1 MNILYSIG
9 TRPDLIKMAPL
20 ILESKSR
27 GHKNIIVASG
37 QHYDRELFQGVLEDL
52 GIDDIDYILNARG
65 SPCQVGSKLIS
76 GMEEVLHK
84 EKPDIV
90 LVHGD
95 TFSALF
101 SSIASALCLIP
112 VGHVEAGLRTNSWE
126 PFPEQ
131 ICTRSADACSSLYF
145 AATQTNVNFLLKE
158 GYPKERIYLTG
169 NTIVDAVRI
178 YSNKNPNILEELN
191 IPKDKKIIYFSAHRR
206 ENTLHKERMEG
217 IFEALL
223 ELKEYTIFCSV
234 LPGTLKAA
242 EKYGYLEK
250 LKKAE
255 HIIWKHPSLEKYSDV
270 LSLVKKSNLVLTD
283 SGGMQEEAVSL
294 HVPCL
299 TLRYVTDRPE
309 TVEVGANK
317 CTGFKKQDIV
327 NNVRNVLEKKEFYD
341 KMKNT
346 LNPYGDGYSSR
357 EIISIIE
364 KNKDNL
370 TRWEKEVIK

>member
-1 MNILYSIG
+1 MKLLFAIG

-20 ILESKSR
+20 IIDSKSR
-27 GHKNIIVASG
+27 GHENVIVASG

-52 GIDDIDYILNARG
+52 GINEINYVLNARG
-65 SPCQVGSKLIS
+65 SPCIVGSELLK
-76 GMEEVLHK
+76 GMENVLEK

-101 SSIASALCLIP
+101 SSIASALCLVP

-145 AATQTNVNFLLKE
+145 AATQKNIDFLLNE
-158 GYPKERIYLTG
+158 GHPKDRIYLTG

-178 YSNKNPNILEELN
+178 YSNKNPNILDELK
-191 IPKDKKIIYFSAHRR
+191 IPKNKKIIYFSAHRR
-206 ENTLHKERMEG
+206 ENTLHKNRMEA
-217 IFEALL
+217 IFESLL

-242 EKYGYLEK
+242 KEYGYLEK
-250 LKKAE
+250 LEKSE

-270 LSLVKKSNLVLTD
+270 LSFVKKSDLVLTD
-283 SGGMQEEAVSL
+283 SGGMQEESVSL
-294 HVPCL
+294 NVPCL

-317 CTGFKKQDIV
+317 CTGFKKEDII
-327 NNVRNVLEKKEFYD
+327 NDVRNVLENKEIYDNMKKA
-341 KMKNT
+341 K
-346 LNPYGDGYSSR
+346 NPYGDGYSSDK
-357 EIISIIE
+357 IISIIE
-364 KNKDNL
+364 KHKGKL
-370 TRWEKEVIK
+370 ARWEKEKR

>member
-1 MNILYSIG
+1 MKILFSIG

-20 ILESKSR
+20 IIESKIR
-27 GHKNIIVASG
+27 GHTNVIVASG

-52 GIDDIDYILNARG
+52 GINEIDYILNARG
-65 SPCQVGSKLIS
+65 SPCTVGSELIK
-76 GMEEVLHK
+76 GMEQVLEK

-145 AATQTNVNFLLKE
+145 AATQMNVDFLLNE
-158 GYPKERIYLTG
+158 GHPKDRIYLTG

-178 YSNKNPNILEELN
+178 YSNKNPNIINELK
-191 IPKDKKIIYFSAHRR
+191 IPKNKKLIYFSAHRR
-206 ENTLHKERMEG
+206 ENTLHKERMEA
-217 IFEALL
+217 IFDAIL

-242 EKYGYLEK
+242 RDYGYLEK
-250 LKKAE
+250 LLNAE

-270 LSLVKKSNLVLTD
+270 LSLVKESDLVLTD
-283 SGGMQEEAVSL
+283 SGGMQEETVSL
-294 HVPCL
+294 HIPCL

-317 CTGFKKQDIV
+317 CTGFKKENIV
-327 NNVRNVLEKKEFYD
+327 NYTREILENNDISE
-341 KMKNT
+341 KMKRAK
-346 LNPYGDGYSSR
+346 NPYGDGYSSR

-364 KNKDNL
+364 KHKGKL
-370 TRWEKEVIK
+370 ARWEKEVMK

>member
-1 MNILYSIG
+1 MKLLFAIG

-20 ILESKSR
+20 IIESKSR
-27 GHKNIIVASG
+27 GHENIIVASG

-52 GIDDIDYILNARG
+52 NINEIDYVLNARG

-76 GMEEVLHK
+76 EMEKVLEK

-131 ICTRSADACSSLYF
+131 ICTRSADACSSLFF
-145 AATQTNVNFLLKE
+145 AATEKNVNFLLNE
-158 GYPKERIYLTG
+158 GHPEDRIYLTG

-206 ENTLHKERMEG
+206 ENTIHRERMEG
-217 IFEALL
+217 IFDALIEL
-223 ELKEYTIFCSV
+223 EDYTIFCSV

-242 EKYGYLEK
+242 KEYGYLEK
-250 LKKAE
+250 LQKAK

-270 LSLVKKSNLVLTD
+270 LSLVKKSDLILTD
-283 SGGMQEEAVSL
+283 SGGMQEETVSL
-294 HVPCL
+294 NVPCL

-317 CTGFKKQDIV
+317 CTGFKKEDII
-327 NNVRNVLEKKEFYD
+327 NDIRNVLENQEVYDNMKKA
-341 KMKNT
+341 K
-346 LNPYGDGYSSR
+346 NPYGDGFSS
-357 EIISIIE
+357 EKIISIIE
-364 KNKDNL
+364 KHKGNL
-370 TRWEKEVIK
+370 ARWEKEKR

>member
-1 MNILYSIG
+1 MKLLFAIG

-20 ILESKSR
+20 IIESKSR
-27 GHKNIIVASG
+27 GHENIIVASG

-52 GIDDIDYILNARG
+52 NINEIDYVLNARG

-76 GMEEVLHK
+76 EMEKVLEK

-131 ICTRSADACSSLYF
+131 ICTRSADACSSLFF
-145 AATQTNVNFLLKE
+145 AATEKNVNFLLNE
-158 GYPKERIYLTG
+158 GHPEDRIYLTG

-206 ENTLHKERMEG
+206 ENTIHRERMEG
-217 IFEALL
+217 IFDALIEL
-223 ELKEYTIFCSV
+223 EDYTIFCSV

-242 EKYGYLEK
+242 KEYGYLEK
-250 LKKAE
+250 LQKAK

-270 LSLVKKSNLVLTD
+270 LSLVKKSDLILTD
-283 SGGMQEEAVSL
+283 SGGMQEETVSL
-294 HVPCL
+294 NVPCL

-317 CTGFKKQDIV
+317 CTGFKKEDII
-327 NNVRNVLEKKEFYD
+327 NDVRNVLENQEVYDNMKKA
-341 KMKNT
+341 K
-346 LNPYGDGYSSR
+346 NPYGDGFSS
-357 EIISIIE
+357 EKIISIIE
-364 KNKDNL
+364 KHKGNL
-370 TRWEKEVIK
+370 ARWEKEKR

>member
-1 MNILYSIG
+1 MKLLFAMG

-20 ILESKSR
+20 IIESKLR
-27 GHKNIIVASG
+27 GHENVIVASG

-52 GIDDIDYILNARG
+52 GINKVDYILNARG
-65 SPCQVGSKLIS
+65 TPCQVGSKLIS
-76 GMEEVLHK
+76 EMEKVLQE
-84 EKPDIV
+84 EKPHIV

-101 SSIASALCLIP
+101 SSITSALCLIP

-131 ICTRSADACSSLYF
+131 ICTRSADACSSLFF
-145 AATQTNVNFLLKE
+145 AATQKNVDFLLNE
-158 GYPKERIYLTG
+158 GHPKERIYLTG

-178 YSNKNPNILEELN
+178 YSDKNPNILDELK
-191 IPKDKKIIYFSAHRR
+191 IPKNKKIIYFSAHRR
-206 ENTLHKERMEG
+206 ENTIHKDRMEG

-242 EKYGYLEK
+242 KEYGYLEK
-250 LKKAE
+250 LQKAE

-270 LSLVKKSNLVLTD
+270 LSLVKKSNLILTD
-283 SGGMQEEAVSL
+283 SGGMQEESVSL
-294 HVPCL
+294 NVPCL

-309 TVEVGANK
+309 TVEAGANK
-317 CTGFKKQDIV
+317 CTGFKKEDIV
-327 NNVRNVLEKKEFYD
+327 KDVRNVLENQEIYN
-341 KMKNT
+341 KMKNAK
-346 LNPYGDGYSSR
+346 NPYGDGFSSQK
-357 EIISIIE
+357 IISIIE
-364 KNKDNL
+364 KYKENL
-370 TRWEKEVIK
+370 ERWEKEKR

>member
-1 MNILYSIG
+1 MKILFSIG

-20 ILESKSR
+20 IIESKKK
-27 GHKNIIVASG
+27 GHTNVIVASG

-52 GIDDIDYILNARG
+52 GINNVDYILGARG
-65 SPCQVGSKLIS
+65 SPCIVGSELMK
-76 GMEEVLHK
+76 GMEQVLQK

-145 AATQTNVNFLLKE
+145 AATQKNVKFLLNE
-158 GYPKERIYLTG
+158 GHPKDRIYLTG

-178 YSNKNPNILEELN
+178 YSNKNPKIIKELK
-191 IPKDKKIIYFSAHRR
+191 IPKDKKLIYFSAHRR
-206 ENTLHKERMEG
+206 ENTLHKERMQA
-217 IFEALL
+217 IFDALL

-242 EKYGYLEK
+242 KDYGYLEK
-250 LKKAE
+250 LQKAK

-270 LSLVKKSNLVLTD
+270 LSLVKNSQLVLTD
-283 SGGMQEEAVSL
+283 SGGMQEESVSL

-317 CTGFKKQDIV
+317 CTGFKKKDIV
-327 NNVRNVLEKKEFYD
+327 RDVRNVLENKKLYE
-341 KMKNT
+341 KMKKAK
-346 LNPYGDGYSSR
+346 NPYGDGYSSR
-357 EIISIIE
+357 KIISIIE
-364 KNKDNL
+364 KNKGKL
-370 TRWEKEVIK
+370 ARWEKKVKK

>member
-1 MNILYSIG
+1 MKLLFAIG

-20 ILESKSR
+20 IIESKSR
-27 GHKNIIVASG
+27 GHENIIVASG

-52 GIDDIDYILNARG
+52 NINEIDYVLNARG

-76 GMEEVLHK
+76 EMEKVLEK

-131 ICTRSADACSSLYF
+131 ICTRSADACSSLFF
-145 AATQTNVNFLLKE
+145 AATEKNVNFLLNE
-158 GYPKERIYLTG
+158 GHPEDRIYLTG

-206 ENTLHKERMEG
+206 ENTIHRERMEG
-217 IFEALL
+217 IFDALIEL
-223 ELKEYTIFCSV
+223 EDYTIFCSV

-242 EKYGYLEK
+242 KEYGYLEK
-250 LKKAE
+250 LQKAK

-270 LSLVKKSNLVLTD
+270 LSLVKKSDLVLTD
-283 SGGMQEEAVSL
+283 SGGMQEETVSL
-294 HVPCL
+294 NVPCL

-317 CTGFKKQDIV
+317 CTGFKKEDII
-327 NNVRNVLEKKEFYD
+327 NDVRNVLENQEVYDNMKKA
-341 KMKNT
+341 K
-346 LNPYGDGYSSR
+346 NPYGDGFSS
-357 EIISIIE
+357 EKIISIIE
-364 KNKDNL
+364 KHKGNL
-370 TRWEKEVIK
+370 ARWEKEKR